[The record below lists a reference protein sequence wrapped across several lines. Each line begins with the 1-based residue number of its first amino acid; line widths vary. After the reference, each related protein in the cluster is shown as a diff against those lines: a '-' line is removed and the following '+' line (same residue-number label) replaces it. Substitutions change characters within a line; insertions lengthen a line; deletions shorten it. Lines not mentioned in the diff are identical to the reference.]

1 VLAGL
6 GIHRELL
13 SSTVFMA
20 ESAFGEFDEGI
31 VLTLLSVGRALSR
44 VFVLSPAIQNLGPQ
58 ESG

>member
-1 VLAGL
+1 
-6 GIHRELL
+6 
-13 SSTVFMA
+13 MA